1 MVEIL
6 FFISNDVS
14 WISSGVFTSGDSI
27 QNTSSLLSSIE
38 NLTWPLRIS
47 SSSEMLY
54 SLADDEVENTAPSP
68 LHMEAERSSLCDL
81 KQVRK

>member
-14 WISSGVFTSGDSI
+14 WISSGVFTSGDSV
-27 QNTSSLLSSIE
+27 QNTSSLLSSID

-54 SLADDEVENTAPSP
+54 SLADDEVENTALSP